1 MTDLQARTVRD
12 VEQSYNPHLTVTICG
27 CGKVGK
33 IVKVKDGNEL
43 IKKIE
48 NFEEWL
54 CKTQPCMVK

>member
-12 VEQSYNPHLTVTICG
+12 VEQSHNPHLTVVIMNSDC
-27 CGKVGK
+27 GK

-43 IKKIE
+43 VKKIE